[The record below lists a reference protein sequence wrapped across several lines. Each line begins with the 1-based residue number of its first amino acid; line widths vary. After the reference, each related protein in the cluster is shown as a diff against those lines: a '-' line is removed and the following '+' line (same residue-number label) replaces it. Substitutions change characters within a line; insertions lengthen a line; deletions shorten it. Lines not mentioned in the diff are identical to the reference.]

1 VVVGF
6 PGWAYAVM
14 SILATTS
21 IALILRSRRR
31 ADHVRADAREWA
43 EERFR
48 GLVEQLPV
56 TVYIDAVDSLSTALY
71 ISPQYE
77 QLTGYPSELRE
88 STPDFWV
95 DHLLHPDDRDQIL
108 EESLRTNATGDPFD
122 VEYRIVRK
130 DGSVRWVHDNAVLVD
145 GPGGETVWQGI
156 LVDITERKLA
166 EQALHEA
173 EERFRAIV
181 EHMPGAIYLDHA
193 DSAMQPV
200 YVSPQIERITG
211 MTPDEW
217 MASTDA
223 WVDLVHPDDRGRVVD
238 GYLAAMRTRRPWAA
252 EYRMIRR
259 DGRTIWVQ
267 DETTFLRDRL
277 DRELVQGV
285 IFDVT
290 EQKLAEQALRD
301 SERRERE
308 AAERLRAL
316 DEMKNTFLAAVSHE
330 LRSPL
335 TSILGLSLTLER
347 GSAISDA
354 DRSDLLQRLSANA
367 RKLDRLLEDLLDID
381 RLNRGIVTPNYRT
394 TDIGALARRTYES
407 LELGDRR
414 VEVRTDA
421 VVMDV
426 DPAKV
431 ERIVE
436 NLLTNAVRHTPTDA
450 CIWLEIAHRDGGVL
464 IRVDDDGPG
473 VPQDLREV
481 IFEPFRQGPSA
492 SSHSPGTGVGLSLVS
507 RFAALHGGRAWVQE
521 RPGGGASFNVFL
533 PAPDSV
539 QPDGPF
545 GALRRNIADRP
556 AAEVG

>member
-1 VVVGF
+1 VGF
-6 PGWAYAVM
+6 PGWAYALM

-21 IALILRSRRR
+21 IALVLRSRRR
-31 ADHVRADAREWA
+31 ADHVRADARTWA

-95 DHLLHPDDRDQIL
+95 DHLLHPDDRDQVL

-145 GPGGETVWQGI
+145 GPEGETVWQGV

-181 EHMPGAIYLDHA
+181 EHMPGAIYLDEA
-193 DSAMQPV
+193 DSSMQPV

-211 MTPDEW
+211 MTSEEW
-217 MASTDA
+217 MASADA
-223 WVDLVHPDDRGRVVD
+223 WVDLVHPEDRGRVVD
-238 GYLAAMRTRRPWAA
+238 GYLAAMVTRQPWTA
-252 EYRMIRR
+252 EYRMITR

-277 DRELVQGV
+277 GRDLVQGV

-290 EQKLAEQALRD
+290 EQKLAEQALQD
-301 SERRERE
+301 SARRERE

-347 GSAISDA
+347 GAVISDV
-354 DRSDLLQRLSANA
+354 DRSDLLRRLSANA

-394 TDIGALARRTYES
+394 TDIAALARRTYES
-407 LELGDRR
+407 LELGERR
-414 VEVRTDA
+414 VEVRTDP

-436 NLLTNAVRHTPTDA
+436 NLLTNAMRHTPTEA
-450 CIWLEIAHRDGGVL
+450 RIWLEIAPRDGGVL

-473 VPQDLREV
+473 VAQDLREV
-481 IFEPFRQGPSA
+481 IFEPFQQGPSA

-507 RFAALHGGRAWVQE
+507 RFAAVHGGRAWVQE

-533 PAPDSV
+533 PAPDAV

-545 GALRRNIADRP
+545 GALRRTVADRP
-556 AAEVG
+556 AAEAG

>member
-1 VVVGF
+1 
-6 PGWAYAVM
+6 M
-14 SILATTS
+14 SILATTTF
-21 IALILRSRRR
+21 ALVLLSRRR
-31 ADHVRADAREWA
+31 ANHVRTDAREWA

-56 TVYIDAVDSLSTALY
+56 TVYIDAVDNLSTALY

-88 STPDFWV
+88 STPNFWV
-95 DHLLHPDDRDQIL
+95 DHLLHPDDRDQVL

-145 GPGGETVWQGI
+145 GPEGEAVWQGV

-181 EHMPGAIYLDHA
+181 EHMPGAIYLDLA
-193 DSAMQPV
+193 DESMQPV

-211 MTPDEW
+211 MSSQEW

-223 WVDLVHPDDRGRVVD
+223 WIDLVHPEDRGRMVD
-238 GYLAAMRTRRPWAA
+238 GYLAAMVSRRPWAA
-252 EYRMIRR
+252 EYRMITR

-277 DRELVQGV
+277 GRELVQGV
-285 IFDVT
+285 IFDIT

-335 TSILGLSLTLER
+335 TSILGLSITLER
-347 GSAISDA
+347 GSAISDE
-354 DRSDLLQRLSANA
+354 DRTDLLQRLSANA

-381 RLNRGIVTPNYRT
+381 RLKRGIVTPNYRT

-407 LELGDRR
+407 LELGDRL
-414 VEVRTDA
+414 VWVRA
-421 VVMDV
+421 ESVVMDV

-436 NLLTNAVRHTPTDA
+436 NLLTNAVRHTPSDA
-450 CIWLEIAHRDGGVL
+450 GIWLEIVNREGGAL

-473 VPQDLREV
+473 VPRDLHEV
-481 IFEPFRQGPSA
+481 IFEPFRQGPTA
-492 SSHSPGTGVGLSLVS
+492 SRHAPGTGIGLSLVS
-507 RFAALHGGRAWVQE
+507 RFAALHGGRAWVE
-521 RPGGGASFNVFL
+521 DRPRGGASFNVFL
-533 PAPDSV
+533 PAPGAV
-539 QPDGPF
+539 EPDGPF
-545 GALRRNIADRP
+545 GALRRNVADRP
-556 AAEVG
+556 GAEVG

>member
-1 VVVGF
+1 VGS
-6 PGWAYAVM
+6 PGWAFAALSV
-14 SILATTS
+14 LATMS
-21 IALILRSRRR
+21 IALILLSRRR
-31 ADHVRADAREWA
+31 TDHARADAREWA
-43 EERFR
+43 EQRFR

-77 QLTGYPSELRE
+77 QLTGYPAELRE

-95 DHLLHPDDRDQIL
+95 DHLLHPDDRDRTL
-108 EESLRTNATGDPFD
+108 EESLRTNATGDPFN

-145 GPGGETVWQGI
+145 GPGGTAVWQGV
-156 LVDITERKLA
+156 LVDVTERKLA

-193 DSAMQPV
+193 DSSMQPV

-211 MTPDEW
+211 MTSEEW
-217 MASTDA
+217 MAATDA

-238 GYLAAMRTRRPWAA
+238 GYLAAMATRQPWAA
-252 EYRMIRR
+252 EYRMITR

-267 DETTFLRDRL
+267 DETTFLRDQL
-277 DRELVQGV
+277 GRELVQGV

-347 GSAISDA
+347 GSAISEA
-354 DRSDLLQRLSANA
+354 DRGDLLERLSANA

-407 LELGDRR
+407 LELGERR
-414 VEVRTDA
+414 VLVRTES

-436 NLLTNAVRHTPTDA
+436 NLLTNAVRHTPADA
-450 CIWLEIAHRDGGVL
+450 GIWLEVTDRDGGALV
-464 IRVDDDGPG
+464 RVEDDGPG
-473 VPQDLREV
+473 VPPDLHEV
-481 IFEPFRQGPSA
+481 IFDPFRQGPTT
-492 SSHSPGTGVGLSLVS
+492 SSHAPGTGIGLSLVS
-507 RFAALHGGRAWVQE
+507 RFAALHGGRAWVE
-521 RPGGGASFNVFL
+521 DRPGGGASFNVFL
-533 PAPDSV
+533 PPPESV
-539 QPDGPF
+539 PPEGPF
-545 GALRRNIADRP
+545 GALNGAGRSS
-556 AAEVG
+556 AA